1 MINVRRDLHPT
12 KWGHAGRIKK
22 KPRYLLDSG
31 VSLTGLGW
39 LMGLDPHDK
48 KALKIKDLQSAA
60 VICVVKFVTPTR
72 DTRKTTFLK
81 FTW

>member
-1 MINVRRDLHPT
+1 MSEKKAQPVQ
-12 KWGHAGRIKK
+12 AGLFA
-22 KPRYLLDSG
+22 RY
-31 VSLTGLGW
+31 LGW

-48 KALKIKDLQSAA
+48 KALKIKDLQSVA